1 MTGSPLALP
10 LAVLDGLLM
19 TKIDASDPL
28 VVRGTAGLLAAIPAT
43 LGFPPRDS
51 LVQVC
56 LAGPRAQVGPMGRV
70 DLDPPRG
77 TTPREYTD
85 GVTSTLL
92 TVARRH
98 ADSVV
103 LVWYRSLA
111 DRRPAL
117 VDAMVGALDGAGV
130 PVRDVI
136 SVCAGRY
143 RHEGVSI
150 NTPRVSPGPSYP
162 LLGAGDPDVLRLR
175 ASAAL
180 RGRTILGD
188 RDDLRRSIDGP
199 AAGAA
204 LDRAWAEFDRCAG
217 RVPQQLDDY
226 AAELD
231 LALVECASHHSL
243 TAGRAATIVLGLDD
257 PALCS
262 HLVGRS
268 VSAHDEPWTAMLAA
282 CARQTPTELAGDLCA
297 LLALVAYCDGD
308 GALAQV
314 AVDRSLLS
322 RSGHSMA
329 RLLMQVMAAGVHP
342 DAVAARFRG
351 AARPSDCG
359 R

>member
-1 MTGSPLALP
+1 MAPQ
-10 LAVLDGLLM
+10 LAVPDGLLM
-19 TKIDASDPL
+19 TTTDAPDPL

-56 LAGPRAQVGPMGRV
+56 LAGPRAQVGPIGRV
-70 DLDPPRG
+70 DLDPPYG
-77 TTPREYTD
+77 ATPQEYAD
-85 GVTSTLL
+85 GVTGTLL
-92 TVARRH
+92 AVARRH
-98 ADSVV
+98 ADRVV

-111 DRRPAL
+111 GRRPAL
-117 VDAMVGALDGAGV
+117 VDAMVGALHAEGIAI
-130 PVRDVI
+130 RDVI
-136 SVCAGRY
+136 AVCGGRY
-143 RHEGVSI
+143 RHEGGPAGGRRV
-150 NTPRVSPGPSYP
+150 PRGPSLP
-162 LLGAGDPDVLRLR
+162 LPGADDLDVLRLR

-188 RDDLRRSIDGP
+188 REDLRRSIDGP

-204 LDRAWAEFDRCAG
+204 LDQAWAEFDRCAG
-217 RVPQQLDDY
+217 QVPPELDDY

-231 LALVECASHHSL
+231 LALVDCASHHSL
-243 TAGRAATIVLGLDD
+243 TARRAAAVVLGLDD

-268 VSAHDEPWTAMLAA
+268 VGTRDEPWIAMLAA

-308 GALAQV
+308 GATAQV
-314 AVDRSLLS
+314 AVDRSLQS
-322 RSGHSMA
+322 RSGHGMA

-351 AARPSDCG
+351 TVRPADCG
-359 R
+359 G